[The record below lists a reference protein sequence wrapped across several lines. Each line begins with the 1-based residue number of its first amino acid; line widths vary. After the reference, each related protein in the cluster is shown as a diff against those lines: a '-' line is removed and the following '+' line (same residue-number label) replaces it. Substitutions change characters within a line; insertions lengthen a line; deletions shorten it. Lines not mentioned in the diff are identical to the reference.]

1 MLQCKNVT
9 KKYMKMTAVNG
20 VSIDFMPGR
29 IYALLGSNGSGKTTL
44 MKMIAGLVK
53 PTSGDIKYFICLLNR
68 HKCYIPSTFFFLVI
82 IHQLMIFC

>member
-29 IYALLGSNGSGKTTL
+29 YTLCLALTEAAK
-44 MKMIAGLVK
+44 
-53 PTSGDIKYFICLLNR
+53 
-68 HKCYIPSTFFFLVI
+68 
-82 IHQLMIFC
+82 QL

>member
-29 IYALLGSNGSGKTTL
+29 IYAL
-44 MKMIAGLVK
+44 
-53 PTSGDIKYFICLLNR
+53 CLALTEAA
-68 HKCYIPSTFFFLVI
+68 K
-82 IHQLMIFC
+82 QL

>member
-29 IYALLGSNGSGKTTL
+29 TLCLALTEAAK
-44 MKMIAGLVK
+44 
-53 PTSGDIKYFICLLNR
+53 
-68 HKCYIPSTFFFLVI
+68 
-82 IHQLMIFC
+82 QL